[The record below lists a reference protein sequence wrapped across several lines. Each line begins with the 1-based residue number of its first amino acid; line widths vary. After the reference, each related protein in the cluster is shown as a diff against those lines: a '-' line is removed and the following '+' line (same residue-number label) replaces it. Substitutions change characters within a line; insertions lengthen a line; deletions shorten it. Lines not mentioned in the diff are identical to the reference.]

1 LNLFSRIPKV
11 ISSLIPVFAKAVI
24 AKVTESNDVTF
35 VIVGVANCTCI
46 DAVSTPACGLRS
58 IYESCGLTDDCELFC
73 GPKFANLTTAFMV
86 ALGAGLYIGFV
97 DRLIPSQLSLPVRN
111 NGGNS

>member
-1 LNLFSRIPKV
+1 MKEGAQIVAGMLAGFMLTRVVNPLLRNFFQGV
-11 ISSLIPVFAKAVI
+11 IMNIFTVKNFQ
-24 AKVTESNDVTF
+24 
-35 VIVGVANCTCI
+35 
-46 DAVSTPACGLRS
+46 
-58 IYESCGLTDDCELFC
+58 
-73 GPKFANLTTAFMV
+73 TAFFV

>member
-1 LNLFSRIPKV
+1 MDIFTQK
-11 ISSLIPVFAKAVI
+11 
-24 AKVTESNDVTF
+24 
-35 VIVGVANCTCI
+35 
-46 DAVSTPACGLRS
+46 
-58 IYESCGLTDDCELFC
+58 
-73 GPKFANLTTAFMV
+73 NLTTAFFV